1 MKELGIL
8 ESLIEFTVNVVAFVS
23 NFYPF
28 CQSLIVSDYDYFCCE
43 KFWSHVYTQHNWVL
57 WQSG

>member
-8 ESLIEFTVNVVAFVS
+8 ELLIEFTVNVVAFVS

-28 CQSLIVSDYDYFCCE
+28 V
-43 KFWSHVYTQHNWVL
+43 KA
-57 WQSG
+57 